1 MKSLVW
7 RKLLGVG
14 TALALTATLAVAQED
29 EGASPEQEARPS
41 PQATVKQVVGVT
53 PITIEYSSP
62 GVKGRTIWGDLVPYG
77 ENWRA
82 GANEKT
88 TWTFEEAVEINGQSL
103 EAGTYGFYIV
113 PAESGE
119 WELVWN
125 KNATGNAMQWDA
137 GQDAIRVKVT
147 PEDAPMRER
156 LAYGFDK
163 FTDEKPYT
171 GTAYLHWEKK
181 KLPVEIVMKGGAGG
195 PAISMEAAPIFE
207 IVSEVMAA
215 VQEQDIEKMVS
226 FYADDFT
233 SDQGGGK
240 PEMQEFLQGAK
251 DQGFLEDIQVI
262 MDDIEI
268 EVDGDKAT
276 VDNVELEGAF
286 GVLTLGFE
294 LEKRDDKW
302 LVTYQSQY

>member
-1 MKSLVW
+1 MKSLDW
-7 RKLLGVG
+7 RNLLGVG
-14 TALALTATLAVAQED
+14 TAFALTATMAFAQEE
-29 EGASPEQEARPS
+29 EGAAAEEEARPS
-41 PQATVKQVVGVT
+41 PAATVKQVVGVT

-88 TWTFEEAVEINGQSL
+88 TWTFEEDVEIGGEAL

-113 PAESGE
+113 PKEEGA

-125 KNATGNAMQWDA
+125 TNAAGSPMQWDA
-137 GQDAIRVKVT
+137 SQDAIRVEVT

-156 LAYGFDK
+156 LAYGFDN

-171 GTAYLHWEKK
+171 AIAYLHWEEK
-181 KLPVEIVMKGGAGG
+181 KLPVEIEMKGAGG
-195 PAISMEAAPIFE
+195 PTISMEAAPIFE
-207 IVSEVMAA
+207 IVSQVMAA
-215 VQEQDIEKMVS
+215 VKEQDIEKMVS

-251 DQGFLEDIQVI
+251 EQGFLEDIQVI